1 MFWNGGKFRT
11 FPHCDCV
18 MHTVH
23 TMRYTVWKL
32 QKFTLTLFWQKI
44 RESNAF
50 TKWITKELIWRK
62 KILVRVS
69 FSFFHS
75 VLPLW
80 KLRNF
85 TSTVFSLKFCQI
97 NVLQKLYYK
106 LVWRKKNWLGSEFR
120 FTTLHSVEITEI
132 ISHFFGR
139 NFVKAT
145 FSLEKLLQSW
155 FHEIFFRWESISRFC
170 TLCSVHCEAE
180 I

>member
-1 MFWNGGKFRT
+1 M
-11 FPHCDCV
+11 
-18 MHTVH
+18 
-23 TMRYTVWKL
+23 
-32 QKFTLTLFWQKI
+32 
-44 RESNAF
+44 
-50 TKWITKELIWRK
+50 IWRK

-85 TSTVFSLKFCQI
+85 TSTVFSLKFCHI

-139 NFVKAT
+139 NFVKAP
-145 FSLEKLLQSW
+145 FSLKKLLKSW
-155 FHEIFFRWESISRFC
+155 FHEIFFRRERISHFY
-170 TLCSVHCEAE
+170 TLCYVHCEAE
-180 I
+180 IEKYFVWMIYIIHQRLHSLNSGHMDITKVLYCSETIPEINQKFRQINSTRTLF